1 MLELQEIQSLIP
13 HRPPFL
19 WVDRIISCTDT
30 SIETEKQIPKDHEVF
45 KGHYPDNPITPG
57 VLLCEAIF
65 QTGALLM
72 AKTGTNHGTQ
82 GLVPV
87 LTRINSAKF
96 KRGVYPGDL
105 TRIKVDLQ
113 EIVSNVSFF
122 KGTLKVN
129 GKTAVQAAFA
139 CSMTQS
145 ADSREDALK
154 P

>member
-1 MLELQEIQSLIP
+1 MLALQEIQTLIP

-30 SIETEKQIPKDHEVF
+30 CIETEKQIPEDHEVF
-45 KGHYPDNPITPG
+45 KGHYPGNPITPG

-65 QTGALLM
+65 QSGALLM
-72 AKTGTNHGTQ
+72 AKTGATHGTQ
-82 GLVPV
+82 DLVPV

-96 KRGVYPGDL
+96 KRGVYPGDV
-105 TRIKVDLQ
+105 TRIKVELQ

-129 GKTAVQAAFA
+129 GKTAVQTAFA
-139 CSMTQS
+139 CSMTQ
-145 ADSREDALK
+145 AVK
-154 P
+154 

>member
-1 MLELQEIQSLIP
+1 MPALEEIQNLIP

-30 SIETEKQIPKDHEVF
+30 SIETEKQIPEDHEVF
-45 KGHYPDNPITPG
+45 KGHYPGNPITPG

-65 QTGALLM
+65 QSGALLM
-72 AKTGTNHGTQ
+72 ARTGAELAAQ

-96 KRGVYPGDL
+96 KRGVYPGDV

-113 EIVSNVSFF
+113 EIISNVSFF

-129 GKTAVQAAFA
+129 GKTAVQTAFA
-139 CSMTQS
+139 CSMTPS
-145 ADSREDALK
+145 ADSR
-154 P
+154 